1 MYNNIYGLGC
11 QCETMEAIEGQPSI
25 DSKPLTDKGRNGKE
39 RPWRKYKMANEY
51 LSIAYQEI
59 DKKKADRLKACGKVL
74 TFAVDENGNKKLAN
88 AESCRVRLCPLCSW
102 RRSLKSYY
110 NTMKIVDYINQHY
123 SNTAY
128 IFVTLTVQNCKADKL
143 SDTLDLLFSALQRLT
158 QRKEVKA
165 VWRGSVRNLEVT
177 HNVDINNAWYDTYHP
192 HIHMLVAVNKSYFKD
207 KRYISRAKLSQL
219 WQECL
224 RVDYLPQVDIRA
236 CKGSDAKAVAEC
248 SKYATKA
255 SDYLIFDDWDLTVET
270 VRTLDKA
277 LANRRLINYSGMFR
291 DVKRILSLDDIEDGD
306 LVNIG
311 ENTEI
316 GEVVNREY
324 YFWYSGYRQYYSVR
338 V

>member
-1 MYNNIYGLGC
+1 MYNNTYAGYC
-11 QCETMEAIEGQPSI
+11 QCETLEASEDRPAI
-25 DSKPLTDKGRNGKE
+25 DSVALSDKGRNGKE
-39 RPWRKYKMANEY
+39 RPWRRYKLANEY
-51 LSIAYQEI
+51 LSIAYKEI
-59 DKKKADRLKACGKVL
+59 DQKKADRLKACGKVL
-74 TFAVDENGNKKLAN
+74 AFDVDAQGNKKLVQAD
-88 AESCRVRLCPLCSW
+88 SCRVRLCPLCSW

-110 NTMKIVDYINQHY
+110 NTMKIVDYINEHY

-128 IFVTLTVQNCKADKL
+128 IFVTLTVQNCTADKL
-143 SDTLDLLFSALQRLT
+143 SETLDLLFGALQRLT

-165 VWRGSVRNLEVT
+165 VWRGSVRNVEVT
-177 HNVDINNAWYDTYHP
+177 HNVDVNNAWYDTYHP

-207 KRYISRAKLSQL
+207 KRYISRVKLAQL

-236 CKGSDAKAVAEC
+236 CKGSDAHAVAEC

-255 SDYLIFDDWDLTVET
+255 SDYLIFDDWDLTVDT

-291 DVKRILSLDDIEDGD
+291 DVKRILALDDVEDGD

-311 ENTEI
+311 DNAEI
-316 GEVVNREY
+316 GETVKREY
-324 YFWYSGYRQYYSVR
+324 YFWYSGYRQYFGVKI
-338 V
+338 

>member
-1 MYNNIYGLGC
+1 MYNNIYGFGC
-11 QCETMEAIEGQPSI
+11 QCETMEAVEGQPSI
-25 DSKPLTDKGRNGKE
+25 DSKVLTDKGRNGKE
-39 RPWRKYKMANEY
+39 RPWRRYKMANEY
-51 LSIAYQEI
+51 LSIAYEEI
-59 DKKKADRLKACGKVL
+59 DKKKANRLKACGKVL
-74 TFAVDENGNKKLAN
+74 SFDVDSQGNKRLAS

-110 NTMKIVDYINQHY
+110 NTMKIVDYINEHY
-123 SNTAY
+123 NNTAY

-143 SDTLDLLFSALQRLT
+143 SDTLDLLFSSLQRLT
-158 QRKEVKA
+158 QLKDIKA
-165 VWRGSVRNLEVT
+165 VWRGSVRNVEVT
-177 HNVDINNAWYDTYHP
+177 HNVDVESAWFDTYHP

-207 KRYISRAKLSQL
+207 KRYISRAKLAQL

-277 LANRRLINYSGMFR
+277 LANRRLINYSGLFR
-291 DVKRILSLDDIEDGD
+291 DVKRILALDDVEDGD

-324 YFWYSGYRQYYSVR
+324 YFWYSGYRQYYSVK

>member
-1 MYNNIYGLGC
+1 MYNTKYGDTC
-11 QCETMEAIEGQPSI
+11 QCETLEAVEGQPAV
-25 DSKPLTDKGRNGKE
+25 DSVPLSDKGRNGKE

-59 DKKKADRLKACGKVL
+59 DRKKADRLKSCGKVL
-74 TFAVDENGNKKLAN
+74 AFDVDAQGNKKLVQ

-110 NTMKIVDYINQHY
+110 NTMKIVDYINEHY

-143 SDTLDLLFSALQRLT
+143 SDTLDLLFSALKRLT
-158 QRKEVKA
+158 SLKDIKA
-165 VWRGSVRNLEVT
+165 VWRGSVRNVEVT

-207 KRYISRAKLSQL
+207 KRYISRAKLAQL

-236 CKGSDAKAVAEC
+236 CKGSDAHAVAEC

-277 LANRRLINYSGMFR
+277 LANRRLINYSGLFR
-291 DVKRILSLDDIEDGD
+291 DVKRILALDDVEDGD

-311 ENTEI
+311 DNAEI
-316 GEVVNREY
+316 GETVKREY
-324 YFWYSGYRQYYSVR
+324 YFWYSGYRQYYNVK